1 MVENPSESYGRNR
14 QREVY
19 SMGTLADQPPEFPV
33 SYEDLEA
40 AALDA
45 LDDRAAA
52 YVAGSAG
59 GEDTAAENRTS
70 FADWRLVPRLLAG
83 VAERDLGVE
92 LFGSTFEPPLALAP
106 VGIQTILHEEGE
118 RATARAAAD
127 LGLPFCLSSVA
138 SVTMEAVAGEGDGPQ
153 WFQLYP
159 SSDPRV
165 TASFV
170 DRAEQAGFEALVV
183 TADVPALGWRERD
196 IANGYLPQLGGEGLA
211 NYFAD
216 PAFRDRLDQPPEEN
230 EGLAIQEFLDVFGD
244 AGMDWERLD
253 DLVASTDLPV
263 VLKGV
268 LHPADAER
276 AVEAGVDAVA
286 VSNHGGRQVDG
297 AVGAL
302 AALPEVAERVGDRVA
317 VTFDSGVRRGADAA
331 KALALGADCALVGR
345 PYLYGLALA
354 GEEGVRTVMENLRA
368 DLDLT
373 LANLGCPVA
382 REMDRDA
389 VVARSDLQEGS
400 AF

>member
-1 MVENPSESYGRNR
+1 MVETPSEEYGRRR
-14 QREVY
+14 QRELY

-33 SYEDLEA
+33 SYEQLEA
-40 AALDA
+40 AALEV

-52 YVAGSAG
+52 YVAGGAG
-59 GEDTAAENRTS
+59 GEDTAAENRSS
-70 FADWRLVPRLLAG
+70 FADWRLVPRLLRG
-83 VAERDLGVE
+83 VAERDLRVE
-92 LFGSTFEPPLALAP
+92 LFGSTVEPPLALAP
-106 VGIQTILHEEGE
+106 VGIQTLLHEEGE
-118 RATARAAAD
+118 LATARAASD

-138 SVTMEAVAGEGDGPQ
+138 SVTMEDVAEESEGPQ

-159 SSDPRV
+159 ASDPEI

-170 DRAEQAGFEALVV
+170 DRAERAGFEALVV

-196 IANGYLPQLGGEGLA
+196 VANGYLPQLDGEGLA
-211 NYFAD
+211 NYLAD
-216 PAFRDRLDQPPEEN
+216 PAFRDRLDQPPEDN
-230 EGLAIQEFLDVFGD
+230 EGLAIQEFLDVFGA
-244 AGMDWERLD
+244 AGMDWDRLE
-253 DLVASTDLPV
+253 DLVASTELPV

-268 LHPADAER
+268 LHPDDAER

-302 AALPEVAERVGDRVA
+302 AALPEVAERVGDRVT

-345 PYLYGLALA
+345 PYLYGLAVD
-354 GEEGVRTVMENLRA
+354 GENGVRTVLENLRA

-373 LANLGCPVA
+373 LANLGYPVA
-382 REMDRDA
+382 RELDRAA
-389 VVARSDLQEGS
+389 VVRREALRGGT